1 MFNYSRLSWGF
12 VPFDIAKVRRIS
24 AHSKHFPLF
33 RSQLLRHQNNFATN
47 LRQAPKICRKKML
60 KENILLGIHTICT
73 NFAVMK
79 RIAVFCVTFN
89 SDKELENYKA
99 SLLKAVE
106 KAEGKVSL
114 DIFVSQNTKEDNPG
128 YFGGIRRAMLQT
140 DVTAYDYAIIS
151 NVDLTVE
158 EDFLAKLAAY
168 DCTEDTGWIA
178 PQIWSAQ
185 EGRDRNPKIMSR
197 YSLKKLRILKAI
209 FHFPPVWALKRAITS
224 RQKKGETY
232 PAGEIYGG
240 HGSFI
245 ILTKHYFER
254 CGVIDYP
261 VFLFCEEIWLA
272 EQCKKA
278 GLKVIYEPTLIV
290 SDAEHASTGRM
301 KLGYYCSLNEK
312 ALQYIIDTF
321 Y

>member
-1 MFNYSRLSWGF
+1 
-12 VPFDIAKVRRIS
+12 
-24 AHSKHFPLF
+24 
-33 RSQLLRHQNNFATN
+33 
-47 LRQAPKICRKKML
+47 
-60 KENILLGIHTICT
+60 
-73 NFAVMK
+73 MK

-89 SDKELENYKA
+89 SDQELEHYKA
-99 SLLKAVE
+99 SLQKAAE
-106 KAEGKVSL
+106 KVGDEVTL
-114 DIFVSQNTKEDNPG
+114 DFFVSQNTREDNPG
-128 YFGGIRRAMLQT
+128 YFGGIRRAMLKT
-140 DVTAYDYAIIS
+140 DVMAYDYAIIS

-158 EDFLAKLAAY
+158 EDFFEMLTAY

-185 EGRDRNPKIMSR
+185 EGRDRNPKILRR
-197 YSLKKLRILKAI
+197 YPVKTLKMLKTI
-209 FHFPPVWALKRAITS
+209 FHFPHLWAIKRWITT
-224 RQKKGETY
+224 RQKRWETH

-245 ILTKHYFER
+245 ILTRRYFER

-272 EQCKKA
+272 EQCRKA
-278 GLKVIYEPTLIV
+278 GLRVMYEPSLKV

-301 KLGYYCSLNEK
+301 KLGHYCHLNEQ
-312 ALQYIIDTF
+312 ALQYIIENF

>member
-1 MFNYSRLSWGF
+1 MRHDGDEPSSHGKRDDGSFILTFQGF
-12 VPFDIAKVRRIS
+12 
-24 AHSKHFPLF
+24 
-33 RSQLLRHQNNFATN
+33 
-47 LRQAPKICRKKML
+47 
-60 KENILLGIHTICT
+60 LLGFSDKSRI
-73 NFAVMK
+73 FAPMK

-99 SLLKAVE
+99 SLQAAVE
-106 KAEGKVSL
+106 KAGGEVTL
-114 DIFVSQNTKEDNPG
+114 DIFVSQNTKDDNPG

-158 EDFLAKLAAY
+158 EDFFVKLAAY
-168 DCTEDTGWIA
+168 DCTEDTGWLA

-185 EGRDRNPKIMSR
+185 ECRDRNPKIMRR
-197 YSLKKLRILKAI
+197 YSLKKLKILKTI
-209 FHFPPVWALKRAITS
+209 FHFPPIWALKRYIST
-224 RQKKGETY
+224 RQKKWASH

-245 ILTKHYFER
+245 ILTKRYFER
-254 CGVIDYP
+254 CGVFDYP

-278 GLKVIYEPTLIV
+278 GLRVMYVPTLIV

-301 KLGYYCSLNEK
+301 KLGYYCRLNEE
-312 ALQYIIDTF
+312 ALKYIIKT
-321 Y
+321 YY